1 VSRIGGGRIGGAPG
15 GGTGVGGS
23 ADYGHRPTNAIETM
37 PRLIA
42 AIGTPS
48 HGAGV
53 VGFTY
58 FTPDISLTVT
68 TLTTATRGVAGVG
81 ITLARMALYTVAAD
95 GALTLAARTA
105 ADATLW
111 TATNTVYTR
120 PIAENATGAALTS
133 YAVTAGIRYAF
144 ATLHVGST
152 TAPNMPGLTGM
163 APIEALTP
171 RMFGY
176 LTGQTDMPATVAA
189 ATINANTA
197 SANTYYGRLA

>member
-1 VSRIGGGRIGGAPG
+1 MPRIGGGAIGGGQG
-15 GGTGVGGS
+15 GGGS
-23 ADYGHRPTNAIETM
+23 AAGSTDYGHKPTNAIETM
-37 PRLIA
+37 PRFIA
-42 AIGTPS
+42 AMGTPS

-81 ITLARMALYTVAAD
+81 ITLARMGLYTVAAD
-95 GALTLAARTA
+95 GSLTLTARTA

-120 PIAENATGAALTS
+120 PLAENATGAALTS
-133 YAVTAGIRYAF
+133 YPVAAGTRYAF

-152 TAPNMPGLTGM
+152 TAPNLAGIAGY

-171 RMFGY
+171 RMFAY